1 MLTTA
6 ERIKELRT
14 MLGLSMEKFG
24 DLLGVTKTAIS
35 LLESGKSAL
44 SNQMAR
50 SIIREFNVSEAWLR
64 EGAGEMFQPRT
75 RRDEIAAFMGDLLSG
90 PEDFKTRL
98 ISVLA
103 NLDDAQWALLADMA
117 EKLAETE
124 KAGQD

>member
-1 MLTTA
+1 MNTRLKT
-6 ERIKELRT
+6 LRKY
-14 MLGLSMEKFG
+14 LKLSQEEFG
-24 DLLGVTKTAIS
+24 AKLGVTGAAIS
-35 LLESGKSAL
+35 RIESGANTL
-44 SNQMAR
+44 TEQNIR
-50 SIIREFNVSEAWLR
+50 IIVREYGVSEAWLR
-64 EGAGEMFQPRT
+64 EGAGEMFQSRT

>member
-1 MLTTA
+1 MIAQRIREVRNSTGKTQTA
-6 ERIKELRT
+6 
-14 MLGLSMEKFG
+14 FG
-24 DLLGVTKTAIS
+24 ELLGVSRDVIANIENGRVEPTDLFI
-35 LLESGKSAL
+35 
-44 SNQMAR
+44 R
-50 SIIREFNVSEAWLR
+50 SVIREFNVSEAWLR

-124 KAGQD
+124 KAGQE

>member
-1 MLTTA
+1 MH
-6 ERIKELRT
+6 ERIKAVRKA
-14 MLGLSMEKFG
+14 LGLTQQAFADQLNIKQNTVAVYE
-24 DLLGVTKTAIS
+24 LGRIAPSDRTIS
-35 LLESGKSAL
+35 DIC
-44 SNQMAR
+44 R
-50 SIIREFNVSEAWLR
+50 IWNVSEAWLR

-124 KAGQD
+124 KAGQE

>member
-1 MLTTA
+1 MH
-6 ERIKELRT
+6 ERIKAVRKA
-14 MLGLSMEKFG
+14 LGLTQQAFADQLNIKQNTVAVYE
-24 DLLGVTKTAIS
+24 LGRIAPSDRTIS
-35 LLESGKSAL
+35 DIC
-44 SNQMAR
+44 R
-50 SIIREFNVSEAWLR
+50 IWNVSEAWLR
-64 EGAGEMFQPRT
+64 EGVGEMFRPRT

-103 NLDDAQWALLADMA
+103 NLDDSQWALLADMA

>member
-1 MLTTA
+1 MN
-6 ERIKELRT
+6 ERVRELRKA
-14 MLGLSMEKFG
+14 LGLTLAKFG
-24 DLLGVTKTAIS
+24 EALGVSNQAIS
-35 LLESGKSAL
+35 MIESGKNAVTDR
-44 SNQMAR
+44 MVKAMVH
-50 SIIREFNVSEAWLR
+50 EFNVSEAWLR

-117 EKLAETE
+117 EQLAETE

>member
-1 MLTTA
+1 MH
-6 ERIKELRT
+6 ERIKAVRKA
-14 MLGLSMEKFG
+14 LGLTQQAFADRLNIKQNTVAVYE
-24 DLLGVTKTAIS
+24 LGRIAPSDRTIS
-35 LLESGKSAL
+35 DIC
-44 SNQMAR
+44 R
-50 SIIREFNVSEAWLR
+50 IWNVSEAWLR

>member
-1 MLTTA
+1 MH
-6 ERIKELRT
+6 ERIKAVRKA
-14 MLGLSMEKFG
+14 LGLTQQAFADQLNIKQNTVAVYE
-24 DLLGVTKTAIS
+24 LGRIAPSDRTIS
-35 LLESGKSAL
+35 DIC
-44 SNQMAR
+44 R
-50 SIIREFNVSEAWLR
+50 IWNVSEAWLR

-117 EKLAETE
+117 EQLAETE

>member
-1 MLTTA
+1 MN
-6 ERIKELRT
+6 ERIKALIET
-14 MLGLSMEKFG
+14 LGIKRVEFARRLNLSQPFVS
-24 DLLGVTKTAIS
+24 DLC
-35 LLESGKSAL
+35 SGKGNPSDRTI
-44 SNQMAR
+44 SDICR
-50 SIIREFNVSEAWLR
+50 IWNVSEAWLR

>member
-1 MLTTA
+1 MH
-6 ERIKELRT
+6 ERIKAVRKALCLTQQAFADQLNIKQNTVAVYELGRIAPSDRT
-14 MLGLSMEKFG
+14 
-24 DLLGVTKTAIS
+24 IS
-35 LLESGKSAL
+35 DIC
-44 SNQMAR
+44 R
-50 SIIREFNVSEAWLR
+50 IWNVSEAWLR

-117 EKLAETE
+117 EQLAETE